1 MNVPSRDDLTALIS
15 APEGPCIS
23 MFMPM
28 KRGGAETLENP
39 TRFKNLL
46 REAEKRLLD
55 DGLREIEVKA
65 LLKPAAGLLEDRAF
79 WQHQADGLAAFL
91 GPEGF
96 RHYGVP
102 LALPQLVVLARRYHV
117 TPLLPLLGDGRFYL
131 LALSQKQVRL
141 LQCTRYDCSEVQSSK
156 LPKSVADALQYD
168 TPERQIHLHTAQ
180 PGRST
185 RGSAIFH
192 GRGGGAD
199 ELKENVLQCFQQID
213 RGLREVLREKRAPLL
228 LAGVQYLLPLY
239 RAANTYP
246 LLVEGEI
253 DGNPEGQSAEALH
266 ARAAEVMQPH
276 FEKAR
281 TEAAAQYRELAGTE
295 RASHRV
301 RKIVP
306 AADQGR
312 VGLLFVAL
320 GVQQWGTFDPQT
332 NDLHL
337 HEAPRQGNEDLL
349 NLAAV
354 RALATGGKAY
364 AVAQEEM
371 PADGPLAA
379 VFRY

>member
-1 MNVPSRDDLTALIS
+1 
-15 APEGPCIS
+15 
-23 MFMPM
+23 
-28 KRGGAETLENP
+28 
-39 TRFKNLL
+39 
-46 REAEKRLLD
+46 
-55 DGLREIEVKA
+55 
-65 LLKPAAGLLEDRAF
+65 
-79 WQHQADGLAAFL
+79 
-91 GPEGF
+91 
-96 RHYGVP
+96 
-102 LALPQLVVLARRYHV
+102 
-117 TPLLPLLGDGRFYL
+117 
-131 LALSQKQVRL
+131 
-141 LQCTRYDCSEVQSSK
+141 VQSSK
-156 LPKSVADALQYD
+156 LPTSLADALQYD
-168 TPERQIHLHTAQ
+168 TPQRQIHLHAAR
-180 PGRST
+180 PGQSA
-185 RGSAIFH
+185 RGSAVFH

-199 ELKENVLQCFQQID
+199 DLKENVLQYFQQID

-332 NDLHL
+332 NDLRL
-337 HEAPRQGNEDLL
+337 HEAPRAGNEDLL
-349 NLAAV
+349 NFAAV
-354 RALATGGKAY
+354 RTLATGGKAY